1 MKNTVV
7 SYRLVPER
15 PVREVLIEVE
25 KAHNRRHI
33 QRKASQNGANDHFRF
48 VVSAYEKI
56 NLFVLEF
63 GIS

>member
-7 SYRLVPER
+7 SYRLVPEQ

-25 KAHNRRHI
+25 KAHDRRHI
-33 QRKASQNGANDHFRF
+33 QRIASQNGANDYFPF
-48 VVSAYEKI
+48 VVSAYQKI